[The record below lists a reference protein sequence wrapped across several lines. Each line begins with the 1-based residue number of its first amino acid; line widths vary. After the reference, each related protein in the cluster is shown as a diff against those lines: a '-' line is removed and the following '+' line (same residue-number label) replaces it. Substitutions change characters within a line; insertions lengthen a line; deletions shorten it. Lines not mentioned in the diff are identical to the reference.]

1 MVEEEKKEGAQEVD
15 GFEIVEAAESNPN
28 SNIHEDS
35 STSGPIQSLQTKGM
49 MH

>member
-1 MVEEEKKEGAQEVD
+1 MVEEEKKEVD
-15 GFEIVEAAESNPN
+15 GFEIVDAAESNPN